1 MSEANPGKAAVT
13 INAMLRAGG
22 RIDQLGR
29 CALELRGLLGSALD
43 AAFAE
48 VQFAAAPLR
57 PVYARFDAAAAA
69 RLANSDMAF
78 TRRVVDRFFHEIN
91 LASVAPVLLLDAAR
105 LGPSVPGQ
113 SAWRYG
119 IGAGMR
125 VSLVNSVRLTLAYSV
140 NPQPRPGEPRGALSL
155 SCDVVD
161 LFY

>member
-1 MSEANPGKAAVT
+1 MVA

-29 CALELRGLLGSALD
+29 CTLELRGLLGSALD

-48 VQFAAAPLR
+48 VLQSAAAPLR

-69 RLANSDMAF
+69 RLAKSDMTF
-78 TRRVVDRFFHEIN
+78 TRRAVDRFFHEIN

-105 LGPSVPGQ
+105 LGSSVPGQ

-119 IGAGMR
+119 IGAGIR
-125 VSLVNSVRLTLAYSV
+125 VSLVNSVRLTLAYSM
-140 NPQPRPGEPRGALSL
+140 NPHPQPGERSGALSL